1 MTGKFRNTL
10 LECIDI
16 ALMMEVAL
24 LFYSQIDLFS
34 SSILFICLIKDK
46 PHKLQEQGL
55 LIKMDVL
62 KKTMVMLFLLS
73 MIGCSMVRIEEE
85 ERKLSRIG

>member
-1 MTGKFRNTL
+1 
-10 LECIDI
+10 
-16 ALMMEVAL
+16 
-24 LFYSQIDLFS
+24 
-34 SSILFICLIKDK
+34 
-46 PHKLQEQGL
+46 
-55 LIKMDVL
+55 MDVL